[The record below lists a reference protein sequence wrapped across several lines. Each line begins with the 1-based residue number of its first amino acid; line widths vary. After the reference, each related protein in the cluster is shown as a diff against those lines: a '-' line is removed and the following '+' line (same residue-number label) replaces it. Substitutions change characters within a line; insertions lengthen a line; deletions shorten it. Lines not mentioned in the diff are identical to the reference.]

1 LYSDEGTEIR
11 GLGKLECV
19 VGERNDFV
27 FDAFFN
33 LEPVERFDDRWYV
46 MRLRSTRDSTSESI
60 LDKLEAIDLGLVD
73 IVVERVTVV

>member
-1 LYSDEGTEIR
+1 VEIR

-33 LEPVERFDDRWYV
+33 LEPVE
-46 MRLRSTRDSTSESI
+46 
-60 LDKLEAIDLGLVD
+60 
-73 IVVERVTVV
+73 